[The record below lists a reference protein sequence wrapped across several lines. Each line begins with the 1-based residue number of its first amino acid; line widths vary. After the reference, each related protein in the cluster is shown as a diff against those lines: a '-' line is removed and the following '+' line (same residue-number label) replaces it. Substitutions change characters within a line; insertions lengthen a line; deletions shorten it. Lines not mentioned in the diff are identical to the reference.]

1 MHCLLPCFVCNV
13 DEAAQLVLGC
23 ASRFWAM
30 TSAEPSTMSMDLRL
44 LDSC

>member
-1 MHCLLPCFVCNV
+1 MHCLLPCFACKV

-30 TSAEPSTMSMDLRL
+30 RRAEPSTTSMGLRL
-44 LDSC
+44 LDS